1 MKEPILL
8 DSRDVALGTLYI
20 TADVL
25 AASEPDALALAR
37 FVEAVRDTARQG
49 LRVLEDDYL
58 RELLELCRKQ
68 LQDGLADRGRPDNLT
83 LM

>member
-1 MKEPILL
+1 MREPILL

-20 TADVL
+20 TADVM
-25 AASEPDALALAR
+25 ADSQPDAVALAR

-49 LRVLEDDYL
+49 LQVLEDDYL
-58 RELLELCRKQ
+58 RELLEVCRNH
-68 LQDGLADRGRPDNLT
+68 LQDGLAKRGQPDQP